1 MQKGVC
7 GGRGDPGVRRRDPR
21 GLRRVL
27 AALGFAGAGRGE
39 PGILFHWVAA
49 LPDGGI
55 RVVDVWRDRD
65 LAEAFVRDRLVG
77 ATQAIGAT
85 EPPEIQVLEL
95 HSFMR
100 EG

>member
-1 MQKGVC
+1 MAVAVILEFAGATLEEY
-7 GGRGDPGVRRRDPR
+7 D
-21 GLRRVL
+21 RVL
-27 AALGFAGAGRGE
+27 AALGLAGAGRGE

-49 LPDGGI
+49 IPGGI

-77 ATQAIGAT
+77 ATQAMGAT
-85 EPPEIQVLEL
+85 EPPDIQVLEIHNFL
-95 HSFMR
+95 R

>member
-1 MQKGVC
+1 MAVAVILEFAGATLEEY
-7 GGRGDPGVRRRDPR
+7 D
-21 GLRRVL
+21 RVL
-27 AALGFAGAGRGE
+27 AALGLAGAGRGE

-49 LPDGGI
+49 IPGGI

-77 ATQAIGAT
+77 ATQAMGAT
-85 EPPEIQVLEL
+85 EPPEIQVLEI
-95 HSFMR
+95 HNFMR

>member
-1 MQKGVC
+1 VAVAVILEFAGATLE
-7 GGRGDPGVRRRDPR
+7 DYD
-21 GLRRVL
+21 RVL

-77 ATQAIGAT
+77 ATQAFGAT
-85 EPPEIQVLEL
+85 GPPEIQVLEI
-95 HSFMR
+95 HNFMR

>member
-1 MQKGVC
+1 VAVAVVLDF
-7 GGRGDPGVRRRDPR
+7 GGASLRDYD
-21 GLRRVL
+21 RVIT
-27 AALGFAGAGRGE
+27 ALGFAGEGRGE

-49 LPDGGI
+49 VPGGI

-77 ATQAIGAT
+77 ATRAMGVS
-85 EPPEIQVLEL
+85 EPPDIQVLEVHNFL
-95 HSFMR
+95 R

>member
-1 MQKGVC
+1 MAVAVILDFAGATL
-7 GGRGDPGVRRRDPR
+7 GDYD
-21 GLRRVL
+21 RVL
-27 AALGFAGAGRGE
+27 AALGFAGEGRGE

-49 LPDGGI
+49 VPGGI

-77 ATQAIGAT
+77 AVRAIGAAD
-85 EPPEIQVLEL
+85 PPEIQVLEIHNFL
-95 HSFMR
+95 R